1 MERDVRVRKIF
12 EAMFLLEDMREI
24 FRNALPTGLNEAQ
37 ESEFQE
43 YLERLQQVL
52 DELKA
57 GKGTPLKFITD
68 RIELRAREEEFI
80 NINPIQPGGRLTA
93 EARKALIAYG
103 DGYSICDY
111 CLAPFKLE
119 KIRRPPVEEFHAEL
133 AEFVGMDEVRVFP
146 GARRAFQAVTSA
158 ILEKGDIVLVSD
170 LAHYTE
176 FLAVEVAGG
185 IVREVPSG
193 ENHVITGE
201 ALAQKIEEVREK
213 TGKKPKLIMIEHY
226 DYSFGNEHDVR
237 GVGKVAKEYE
247 IPFLYNGAY
256 SVGMRPVNGKE
267 IGADFVVGSGH
278 KGMASAAPSGILA
291 TTEEFAPVIF
301 RGSSV
306 QGDISGRKF
315 PAKEPELLGCT
326 LMGATLVTMMA
337 SFPKVKERVKHWDE
351 EVRKSNF
358 FCDEFLRIEGNK
370 ILSEFP
376 RKHTLTKVD
385 TRESFD
391 KIAKTHKRRGFFL
404 SDELKKRGIVGEFAG
419 STKVWKLNTYGLSW
433 EQVKYLAD
441 AFKEIALKYN
451 LNVQ

>member
-1 MERDVRVRKIF
+1 MRVRKIF

-133 AEFVGMDEVRVFP
+133 AEFVGMDAVRVFP

-185 IVREVPSG
+185 IVYEVPSG

-237 GVGKVAKEYE
+237 GVGKVAKEYG

-291 TTEEFAPVIF
+291 TTEEFAPIIF

-358 FCDEFLRIEGNK
+358 FCDEFLRIAGNK

>member
-133 AEFVGMDEVRVFP
+133 AEFVGMDAVRVFP

-185 IVREVPSG
+185 IVYEVPSG

-237 GVGKVAKEYE
+237 GVGKVAKEYG

-291 TTEEFAPVIF
+291 TTEEFAPIIF

-358 FCDEFLRIEGNK
+358 FCDEFLRIAGNK

>member
-133 AEFVGMDEVRVFP
+133 AEFVGMDAVRVFP

-185 IVREVPSG
+185 IVYEVPSG

-201 ALAQKIEEVREK
+201 AFAQKIEEVREK
-213 TGKKPKLIMIEHY
+213 TGKMPKLVMIEHY

-237 GVGKVAKEYE
+237 GVGKVAKEYG

-358 FCDEFLRIEGNK
+358 FCDEFLRIAGNK